1 MNFFLENLDYDVS
14 IYLNNKINMINL
26 TEYLYDGIESV

>member
-26 TEYLYDGIESV
+26 KEYLYDGIESV